1 MCFTDKTDAFT
12 SSIGYLPG
20 PMPWKVQEALEAK
33 GVEVLNKS
41 ETGAVTVDREL
52 ITGAAPTRPTTSA
65 SWRPRLPGAPL
76 PLAYL
81 AIRAALPRYLP
92 PKTFSVGGEP
102 GERPLRAVRIQCP
115 SHARASR
122 REAGAIRPGT
132 VGR

>member
-1 MCFTDKTDAFT
+1 MELPSRGDGPSALLATCCEGTGQAECAYKGYKTMCFTDKTDAFT

-81 AIRAALPRYLP
+81 AIPAALPRYLP
-92 PKTFSVGGEP
+92 PKNFFCW
-102 GERPLRAVRIQCP
+102 R
-115 SHARASR
+115 
-122 REAGAIRPGT
+122 
-132 VGR
+132 